1 MAERDPLHGFIED
14 RLNGADLTPDQAER
28 LAGELAERPQLWR
41 RHVRHS
47 ADERVYTSLYRDHHL
62 DVWLICWTGSQDTG
76 LHDHDLSGGAVRVV
90 DGELDEDRLRMGSGI
105 DTTRYRAGESFS
117 FDATRIHDVR
127 HAGEQ
132 PTVSLHL
139 YSPPLWRM
147 GHYAVDGDGHVTR
160 TSTSY
165 AEELRPDL
173 SS

>member
-1 MAERDPLHGFIED
+1 MADPGSLHDFIEA
-14 RLNGADLTPDQAER
+14 RVAGADLTPEQAEQ
-28 LAGELAERPQLWR
+28 LAADLAARPQLWR
-41 RHVRHS
+41 HHVRHS
-47 ADERVYTSLYRDHHL
+47 EDERIYTSLYRDHHL

-90 DGELDEDRLRMGSGI
+90 DGELDEDRLRMGTGI
-105 DTTRYRAGESFS
+105 DTARYRPGESFC
-117 FDATRIHDVR
+117 FDSTRIHDVR
-127 HAGEQ
+127 HAGDA

-173 SS
+173 SA

>member
-14 RLNGADLTPDQAER
+14 CLDGSDLAPEQAER
-28 LAGELAERPQLWR
+28 LAAELAGRPELWR
-41 RHVRHS
+41 HHVRHS
-47 ADERVYTSLYRDHHL
+47 DDERIYTSLYRDHHL

-105 DTTRYRAGESFS
+105 DTIRYRAGESFN
-117 FDATRIHDVR
+117 FDSTRIHDVR
-127 HAGEQ
+127 HAGER

-147 GHYAVDGDGHVTR
+147 GHYAVDADGHVAR
-160 TSTSY
+160 SSTSY

-173 SS
+173 SA